1 MCKRSH
7 SILQQNMLSV
17 FSVRWKQR
25 WKNITGLKESTQFNI
40 APESR
45 QVQLY
50 KCHTSRELTTWT
62 DDCKLVK
69 HAGHNFPMNVKEI
82 TDI

>member
-1 MCKRSH
+1 MEKYGPADT
-7 SILQQNMLSV
+7 V
-17 FSVRWKQR
+17 FHIQKVEF
-25 WKNITGLKESTQFNI
+25 IKESTQFNI

-50 KCHTSRELTTWT
+50 KCHTSRELTEWT

-69 HAGHNFPMNVKEI
+69 HAGHNFPMNVKEM